1 MYVLQRK
8 IALAYLGECLF
19 EASPLGY
26 EVVALRDPLEDPLE
40 ASPLGRK
47 VVHTRSTED
56 LRIVHEDADEAS
68 TIGLRKK
75 ISE

>member
-1 MYVLQRK
+1 MRQLQQDPLSVDQCSISVYVLQRK
-8 IALAYLGECLF
+8 IALAYLGEYLF

-47 VVHTRSTED
+47 VVLAHSRQ
-56 LRIVHEDADEAS
+56 
-68 TIGLRKK
+68 K
-75 ISE
+75 IFE

>member
-8 IALAYLGECLF
+8 IALAYLGEYLF

-47 VVHTRSTED
+47 VVLAHGRQ
-56 LRIVHEDADEAS
+56 
-68 TIGLRKK
+68 K
-75 ISE
+75 IFE